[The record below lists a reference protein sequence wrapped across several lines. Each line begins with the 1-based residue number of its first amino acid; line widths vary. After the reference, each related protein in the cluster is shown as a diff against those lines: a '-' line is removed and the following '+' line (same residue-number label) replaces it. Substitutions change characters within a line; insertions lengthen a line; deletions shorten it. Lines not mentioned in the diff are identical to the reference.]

1 MSLSTVQTKFKCGD
15 LVRKMFEKRMKGY
28 RAMGYEALM
37 EGARLPLFLTEEPAH
52 PEP

>member
-1 MSLSTVQTKFKCGD
+1 
-15 LVRKMFEKRMKGY
+15 
-28 RAMGYEALM
+28 MGYEALM